1 MSNSKKKPIMA
12 ICYDF
17 DKTLSPD
24 DMQTFTLIPS
34 FGVNVSQFWHES
46 DELAKDNRMEMNL
59 AWMYELIKYSQF
71 KGKSLKRD
79 YFIQSGA
86 EVKLYEGVKTWFA
99 RINQYAESKGI
110 EVEHYVISSGLREII
125 EGSAIA
131 DEFKKIY
138 ASSYLYNADGV
149 AIWPAQAV
157 NYTNKT
163 QYLFRISKG
172 FLEEHDERVNDS
184 IPASERRIPFENF
197 VYIGDS
203 ATDIPCMHLVKER
216 GGYTIGVFDPI
227 KDNREKVYKLL
238 NDGRLT
244 FYAPA
249 DYTARSAMTKYLK
262 QIIDTIANNEKIKA
276 EQKLLEQPALDFK
289 IAKEN
294 MDDDQIEIL

>member
-1 MSNSKKKPIMA
+1 MNNSKKPIIA

-34 FGVNVSQFWHES
+34 FGVNVGEFWHES

-59 AWMYELIKYSQF
+59 AWMYELVKYSNF

-79 YFIQSGA
+79 YFRESGA
-86 EVKLYEGVKTWFA
+86 AVKLYDGVKEWFGLV
-99 RINQYAESKGI
+99 NDYAAAKGI

-125 EGSAIA
+125 EGSEIA
-131 DEFKKIY
+131 HEFRKIY

-184 IPASERRIPFENF
+184 VPMSERRIPFSNI

-216 GGYTIGVFDPI
+216 GGYTIGVFDPV
-227 KDNREKVYKLL
+227 KDNRDKVYKLL

-249 DYTARSAMTKYLK
+249 DYKEGSAMVKYLK
-262 QIIDTIANNEKIKA
+262 QIIDTIALNESIKS
-276 EQKLLEQPALDFK
+276 EQENLRQPAIDFLA
-289 IAKEN
+289 AKAN
-294 MDDDQIEIL
+294 KDDAQCEIL

>member
-1 MSNSKKKPIMA
+1 MSNSRKKPIMA

-34 FGVNVSQFWHES
+34 FGVNVGEFWHES
-46 DELAKDNRMEMNL
+46 DELAVENLMDNNL
-59 AWMYELIKYSQF
+59 AWMYELVKYSNF

-86 EVKLYEGVKTWFA
+86 EVKLYEGVKTWFS

-125 EGSAIA
+125 EGSEIA
-131 DEFKKIY
+131 GEFKKIY

-149 AIWPAQAV
+149 VVWPAQAI

-203 ATDIPCMHLVKER
+203 ATDIPCMQLIMDR
-216 GGYTIGVFDPI
+216 GGYTIGVFDPV

-249 DYTARSAMTKYLK
+249 DYTARSAMSKYLK
-262 QIIDTIANNEKIKA
+262 EIIDTIAQNEKIKA
-276 EQKLLEQPALDFK
+276 EQEILRQPAIDFM
-289 IAKEN
+289 IAKAN
-294 MDDDQIEIL
+294 RDDDQCEIL

>member
-1 MSNSKKKPIMA
+1 MA

-17 DKTLSPD
+17 DKTLSPN

-34 FGVNVSQFWHES
+34 FGVNCSEFWEES
-46 DELAKDNRMEMNL
+46 DKLAKDNRMEMNL

-71 KGKSLKRD
+71 KGKSLRRD
-79 YFIQSGA
+79 YFRESGA
-86 EVKLYEGVKTWFA
+86 DVKLYDGVKTWFT

-110 EVEHYVISSGLREII
+110 QVEHYVISSGLREII
-125 EGSAIA
+125 EGSEIA
-131 DEFKKIY
+131 DNFKKIY

-184 IPASERRIPFENF
+184 MPSSDRHIPFSNF

-203 ATDIPCMHLVKER
+203 ATDIPCMQLIKER
-216 GGYTIGVFDPI
+216 GGYTIGVFDPVS
-227 KDNREKVYKLL
+227 DNRKKVYKLL

-249 DYTARSAMTKYLK
+249 DYTANSDMSKYMK

-276 EQKLLEQPALDFK
+276 EQRILAQPAIDFK
-289 IAKEN
+289 IAQEN
-294 MDDDQIEIL
+294 SDNDTDGEQLYIN

>member
-1 MSNSKKKPIMA
+1 MSKRKPIMA

-34 FGVNVSQFWHES
+34 FGVNVGEFWDES

-59 AWMYELIKYSQF
+59 AWMYELIKWSNF

-79 YFIQSGA
+79 YFRESGA
-86 EVKLYEGVKTWFA
+86 EVKLYEGVDTWFS
-99 RINQYAESKGI
+99 RINKYAESKGI

-125 EGSAIA
+125 EGSVIA
-131 DEFKKIY
+131 ENFKKIY

-172 FLEEHDERVNDS
+172 FLDEHDERVNDS
-184 IPASERRIPFENF
+184 VPKNERRVPFTNM

-227 KDNREKVYKLL
+227 KDNRDKVYKLL

-249 DYTARSAMTKYLK
+249 DYTEKSAMTKYLK
-262 QIIDTIANNEKIKA
+262 QIIDTVALNEKIKD
-276 EQKLLEQPALDFK
+276 EQRLLEQPAIDFK
-289 IAKEN
+289 LAKESN
-294 MDDDQIEIL
+294 EN